1 MITKKVKRDNLV
13 TGISE
18 AVICGVL
25 SEMVFLSVIAFT
37 DSWSR
42 LWQSV
47 LVALCLTAVYLV
59 IGCIRALAGNHS
71 FMKKIRK
78 QKAEISLDDDSYEAV
93 SKHVA
98 LGSSWLVVHHGNH
111 VEPLSRNNVASV
123 ITDGKHAVLYDAS
136 HQPVL
141 TFKYGHNEEG
151 VPDRIRQWINV
162 NKSSEYK

>member
-1 MITKKVKRDNLV
+1 MITKKVKRDNLI

-25 SEMVFLSVIAFT
+25 SEMIFLSVIAFT

-42 LWQSV
+42 LWESV
-47 LVALCLTAVYLV
+47 LVALCLTVVYLV
-59 IGCIRALAGNHS
+59 IALGKAIVANHA
-71 FMKKIRK
+71 FMKKIKK
-78 QKAEISLDDDSYEAV
+78 QNADVSLDEDSYEAV

-98 LGSSWLVVHHGNH
+98 LGNSWLVVHRGNH
-111 VEPLSRNNVASV
+111 VEPVSRKNAAAV
-123 ITDGKHAVLYDAS
+123 ITDGKRAVVYDGE
-136 HQPVL
+136 HHPVL
-141 TFKYGHNEEG
+141 TIRYGHREEG